1 MTKHIRGTRETENKL
16 PKSQEE
22 ERYPPERK

>member
-1 MTKHIRGTRETENKL
+1 MTKQIRGTRETDNKL
-16 PKSQEE
+16 AKTQEE

>member
-1 MTKHIRGTRETENKL
+1 MTKHIRGTRETDNKL
-16 PKSQEE
+16 AKTQEE

>member
-1 MTKHIRGTRETENKL
+1 MTKHISGTREIENKL
-16 PKSQEE
+16 AKTQEE

>member
-1 MTKHIRGTRETENKL
+1 MTKHIRGRRGTENKL
-16 PKSQEE
+16 AKTQEE